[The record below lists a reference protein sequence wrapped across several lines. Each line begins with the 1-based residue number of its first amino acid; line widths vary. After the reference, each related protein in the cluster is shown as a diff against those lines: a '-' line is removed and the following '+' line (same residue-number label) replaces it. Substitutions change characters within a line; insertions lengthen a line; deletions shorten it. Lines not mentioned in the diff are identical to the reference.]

1 MGINMSGIKLHL
13 FASLIRC
20 SFGRELYV
28 QYIRL
33 NTLSLLVRSVLTKVQ
48 HQLQVVLGGQRLRA
62 LQSYGEGLTPADNQ
76 ALPVNLPGAVSRV
89 VVTASQ
95 IHISNET

>member
-1 MGINMSGIKLHL
+1 MKI
-13 FASLIRC
+13 F
-20 SFGRELYV
+20 F
-28 QYIRL
+28 
-33 NTLSLLVRSVLTKVQ
+33 TLSPITDHHSIFQSQAVLTKVQ
-48 HQLQVVLGGQRLRA
+48 HQLQAVLGGQRLRE